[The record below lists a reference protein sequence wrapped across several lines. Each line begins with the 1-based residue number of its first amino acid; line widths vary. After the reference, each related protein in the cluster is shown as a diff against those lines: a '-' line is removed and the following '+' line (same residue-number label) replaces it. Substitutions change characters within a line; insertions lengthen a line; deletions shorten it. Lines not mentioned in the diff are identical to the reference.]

1 MIIWIARL
9 SPFPRTTTR
18 IAIAMI
24 ATLAFGSSATAEP
37 CNPVIDGTYCATQMP
52 KRSNSKTTSKSR
64 SSVNMPAIRNTT
76 RDQLPSYDTPATWG
90 GISFSN
96 TGERCVGLMRRG
108 RCK

>member
-1 MIIWIARL
+1 MITPATQIG
-9 SPFPRTTTR
+9 SR
-18 IAIAMI
+18 IAIA
-24 ATLAFGSSATAEP
+24 ALLALASASAATAQP
-37 CNPVIDGTYCATQMP
+37 CNPVIDGTYCAEQMP
-52 KRSNSKTTSKSR
+52 KRGKSKTTASR
-64 SSVNMPAIRNTT
+64 SSAKMQPIQNTA